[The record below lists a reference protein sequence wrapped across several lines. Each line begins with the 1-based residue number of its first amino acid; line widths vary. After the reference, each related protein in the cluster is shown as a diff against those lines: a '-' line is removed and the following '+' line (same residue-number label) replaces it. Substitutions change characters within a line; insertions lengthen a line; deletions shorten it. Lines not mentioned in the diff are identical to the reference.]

1 MANLDRLEKIANVLS
16 IGSAERHIFL
26 CAQQSTPRCSTAAE
40 SGEVWTYL
48 KRRLKELD
56 LTSAPPSWRGD
67 FDIEAPDPG
76 PGRGS
81 VLRSK
86 VDCFRVCEQ
95 GPIAVVY
102 PDGVWYQSVDVD
114 VVERIIQE
122 HLIGGIPVTEYM
134 FAVGPDGPGGGA
146 QQPRRSL

>member
-1 MANLDRLEKIANVLS
+1 MADLDRLEKIAAALS
-16 IGSAERHIFL
+16 IGGAQRHIFL

-48 KRRLKELD
+48 KNRLKELE
-56 LTSAPPSWRGD
+56 LTSPPPRWRGD
-67 FDIEAPDPG
+67 YDVEPTKVTAG
-76 PGRGS
+76 TGR

-102 PDGVWYQSVDVD
+102 PDGVWYHSVDIAVM
-114 VVERIIQE
+114 ERIIQE
-122 HLIGGIPVTEYM
+122 HLIGGTPVAEYV
-134 FAVGPDGPGGGA
+134 FATGPNGTFG
-146 QQPRRSL
+146 

>member
-1 MANLDRLEKIANVLS
+1 MADLDRLDKIANALS
-16 IGSAERHIFL
+16 IGGAERHIFL

-48 KRRLKELD
+48 KNRLKELD
-56 LTSAPPSWRGD
+56 LTSPPPRWRGD
-67 FDIEAPDPG
+67 FAIEPPETAAG
-76 PGRGS
+76 TGR

-102 PDGVWYQSVDVD
+102 PDGLWYHSVSVD

-122 HLIGGIPVTEYM
+122 HLIGGTPVTEYV
-134 FAVGPDGPGGGA
+134 FARGPGGS
-146 QQPRRSL
+146 RRSL

>member
-1 MANLDRLEKIANVLS
+1 MTDRLRLETIAGALS
-16 IGSAERHIFL
+16 IGRVERHVLL
-26 CAQQSTPRCSTAAE
+26 CAQQSTPRCSSAAQ

-48 KRRLKELD
+48 KNRLKELD
-56 LTSAPPSWRGD
+56 LTSPPPRWRGD
-67 FDIEAPDPG
+67 FSVEPPQTE

-114 VVERIIQE
+114 VMERIIQE
-122 HLIGGIPVTEYM
+122 HLIGGTPVTDYV
-134 FAVGPDGPGGGA
+134 FATGPLGERD
-146 QQPRRSL
+146 

>member
-1 MANLDRLEKIANVLS
+1 MNDRERLEMIAGALS
-16 IGSAERHIFL
+16 IGRAERHIFL

-48 KRRLKELD
+48 KTRLKELD
-56 LTSAPPSWRGD
+56 LTSPPPRWRGE
-67 FDIEAPDPG
+67 FSIEPPETAPG
-76 PGRGS
+76 MGR

-102 PDGVWYQSVDVD
+102 PDGVWYHSVDINLM
-114 VVERIIQE
+114 ERIIQE
-122 HLIGGIPVTEYM
+122 HLIGGTPVAEFV
-134 FAVGPDGPGGGA
+134 FATGPFGRMD
-146 QQPRRSL
+146 

>member
-1 MANLDRLEKIANVLS
+1 MADLNRLNKIAGALS
-16 IGSAERHIFL
+16 IGRAQRHIFL

-48 KRRLKELD
+48 KNRLKELD
-56 LTSAPPSWRGD
+56 LASAPPRWRGD
-67 FDIEAPDPG
+67 FEVEPPDSEAG
-76 PGRGS
+76 TGS

-102 PDGVWYQSVDVD
+102 PDGVWYHSVDVE

-122 HLIGGIPVTEYM
+122 HLIGGTPVAEYI
-134 FAVGPDGPGGGA
+134 FAVGPDGPVGL
-146 QQPRRSL
+146 RRSS

>member
-1 MANLDRLEKIANVLS
+1 MEELERLQKIAGELS
-16 IGSAERHIFL
+16 IGRAQRHIFL

-48 KRRLKELD
+48 KRRLKELE
-56 LTSAPPSWRGD
+56 LTSPPPLWRGS
-67 FDIEAPDPG
+67 FDVEPPEGEPG
-76 PGRGS
+76 KGS

-102 PDGVWYQSVDVD
+102 PDGVWYHSVDID
-114 VVERIIQE
+114 VVERIISE
-122 HLIGGIPVTEYM
+122 HLIGGTPVAEYV
-134 FAVGPDGPGGGA
+134 FATGPDFDA
-146 QQPRRSL
+146 VDE